1 MDEFK
6 LGRDLSFYNSIVKIL
21 TFKRNYKI
29 TLSLSDMYLNL
40 VSPNHRE
47 NDCENLRS
55 IYSCLLYS
63 SIETREYWRSVKFFK
78 QVIRSGLTP
87 SDRDYTNV
95 TRAIIEREDWLNGFK
110 IIATR
115 ASTGNACIPMF
126 IKAVV
131 QKDPS
136 VLAQILRSITSTV
149 VLSQVMISLSME
161 KNGIP
166 DTVMDQLNRRF
177 FSESHLIDTNTI
189 SSMTRIIDDMERF
202 NSEFDGGF
210 TTLSFL
216 NIVMSHRDRIAVSSS
231 EAVTRFLNSA
241 MKSLIHVG
249 NMEPIRSKIIPF
261 FKGNLLVNPTGGSI
275 SGIPIVPDLI
285 SYGLLFKSVCCNL
298 TEVMD
303 TYRMFKCQND
313 SGSIIPDGSLFN
325 NCVSAIVSKA
335 VPDRTSLTIAF
346 GIVNDMLSLGVAP
359 TNHTCSLLV
368 NLYMKCASAA
378 QTGEEKDFY
387 FGECEKLLTVT
398 MEKEFDV
405 VPELRLFVQAVTG
418 AIMQRRMHWV
428 NKLFSSMVDQHKKN
442 KREAKLNRLKQR
454 MLEETG
460 SDEQFFLF
468 TSSACETLSSDD
480 EQTMCSEIITPETVN
495 YLLKLSAKIDTSVDI
510 FLMLVEL
517 VLLNKLGLRIEGV
530 LKSLKPLSNKSRE
543 KLFGILRKYKY
554 KISNSNLQ

>member
-1 MDEFK
+1 
-6 LGRDLSFYNSIVKIL
+6 
-21 TFKRNYKI
+21 
-29 TLSLSDMYLNL
+29 
-40 VSPNHRE
+40 
-47 NDCENLRS
+47 
-55 IYSCLLYS
+55 
-63 SIETREYWRSVKFFK
+63 VKFFK

-261 FKGNLLVNPTGGSI
+261 
-275 SGIPIVPDLI
+275 LI
-285 SYGLLFKSVCCNL
+285 
-298 TEVMD
+298 
-303 TYRMFKCQND
+303 
-313 SGSIIPDGSLFN
+313 
-325 NCVSAIVSKA
+325 
-335 VPDRTSLTIAF
+335 
-346 GIVNDMLSLGVAP
+346 
-359 TNHTCSLLV
+359 
-368 NLYMKCASAA
+368 
-378 QTGEEKDFY
+378 
-387 FGECEKLLTVT
+387 
-398 MEKEFDV
+398 
-405 VPELRLFVQAVTG
+405 
-418 AIMQRRMHWV
+418 
-428 NKLFSSMVDQHKKN
+428 
-442 KREAKLNRLKQR
+442 
-454 MLEETG
+454 
-460 SDEQFFLF
+460 
-468 TSSACETLSSDD
+468 
-480 EQTMCSEIITPETVN
+480 
-495 YLLKLSAKIDTSVDI
+495 
-510 FLMLVEL
+510 
-517 VLLNKLGLRIEGV
+517 
-530 LKSLKPLSNKSRE
+530 
-543 KLFGILRKYKY
+543 
-554 KISNSNLQ
+554 